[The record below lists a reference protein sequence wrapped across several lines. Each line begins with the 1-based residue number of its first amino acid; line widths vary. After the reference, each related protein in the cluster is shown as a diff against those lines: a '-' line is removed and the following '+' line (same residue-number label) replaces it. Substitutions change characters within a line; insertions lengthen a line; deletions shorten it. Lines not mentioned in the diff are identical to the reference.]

1 MHHIKIN
8 ILEAFRAY
16 REDENEMS
24 LDDLT
29 SLIKGTYQPPP
40 VMKIEDLI
48 HCYLADGKTTQN
60 EAFKL
65 SADEIEQLAFIKNNM
80 FSEQWYKNNPLSGRW
95 YRDVPVYLKIDNN
108 IAITGKIP
116 LIYGKIGADIRVGNE
131 FINTVPDRE
140 VAAINL
146 YDRNLIWRFFCEA
159 FDLPVFKLWVIN
171 YGDYR
176 PYQFELGR
184 YSFYYRRDVMLPEI
198 KDEAKIFVE
207 YCRANGLE
215 KFIS

>member
-1 MHHIKIN
+1 
-8 ILEAFRAY
+8 
-16 REDENEMS
+16 MS
-24 LDDLT
+24 DD
-29 SLIKGTYQPPP
+29 
-40 VMKIEDLI
+40 
-48 HCYLADGKTTQN
+48 KTTQN

-65 SADEIEQLAFIKNNM
+65 SADEIEQLKFIKGNI
-80 FSEQWYKNNPLSGRW
+80 FSEKWQS
-95 YRDVPVYLKIDNN
+95 DVSVYLKIDSD

-116 LIYGKIGADIRVGNE
+116 FIRGKIGAEIRIGTE
-131 FINTVPDRE
+131 FMNTVPDRE
-140 VAAINL
+140 VAAISL
-146 YDRNLIWRFFCEA
+146 YDRNLIWMFFCEA

-176 PYQFELGR
+176 PYQFDLGR
-184 YSFYYRRDVMLPEI
+184 YPFYYSRDVMLPEI